1 MQDDQFQ
8 FPVINSLLSF
18 VMCLLGKVP
27 INYLI
32 KVSETLKNSYSANK
46 IGIIKLAK
54 NVMENDIRNGK
65 NRLNVKIQEKDKFME
80 KDARM
85 AHTKSNDK
93 HREMNDSCFY
103 LYSG

>member
-1 MQDDQFQ
+1 
-8 FPVINSLLSF
+8 
-18 VMCLLGKVP
+18 MCLLGKVP

-32 KVSETLKNSYSANK
+32 KVSETLKNNYSANK

-65 NRLNVKIQEKDKFME
+65 NRLNVKIREKDKFME
-80 KDARM
+80 KDTRM
-85 AHTKSNDK
+85 AHTKNNDK
-93 HREMNDSCFY
+93 HREMNDSYFY